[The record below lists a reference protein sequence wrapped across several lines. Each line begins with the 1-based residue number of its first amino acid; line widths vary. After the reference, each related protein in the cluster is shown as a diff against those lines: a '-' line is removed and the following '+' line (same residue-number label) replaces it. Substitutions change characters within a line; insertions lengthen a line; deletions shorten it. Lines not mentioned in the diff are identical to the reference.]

1 MNLRVLESL
10 EAIAFQTWPYT
21 SLKQIPGDLLACDN
35 HPHSPFQSVH
45 SRLSTVQMTYRVRY
59 WLQIPP
65 ELLWPSRWLASAA
78 APTATATATAGGGVV

>member
-21 SLKQIPGDLLACDN
+21 SLKQIPGDLLACDK
-35 HPHSPFQSVH
+35 HPHPPFQSVH
-45 SRLSTVQMTYRVRY
+45 SRQMTYRVRY